1 MKTKDP
7 RVLNV
12 TGTLDDESRRYK
24 KLAQEAALSALKK
37 SADGKTIN
45 DLAARLIRD
54 HEIRAESFKT
64 AAKIVHES

>member
-1 MKTKDP
+1 MKTNP
-7 RVLNV
+7 ERILTV
-12 TGTLDDESRRYK
+12 TGTLDDEARRYK

-45 DLAARLIRD
+45 DLDARLIRD